1 MIYLNDIYTEG
12 NLRNIMVVPVNNAI
26 NIKYNSHG
34 LIIPINKYKIQIID
48 YGRINKYPEFR
59 TIEFMEKYFNKLY
72 KNKIISEVILFTYF
86 YFINCNLNKKYILP
100 LINNF
105 IISLKQYTND
115 VKKLDY
121 LFITNIIKYLHSHPN
136 FYIYNKYN

>member
-1 MIYLNDIYTEG
+1 
-12 NLRNIMVVPVNNAI
+12 
-26 NIKYNSHG
+26 
-34 LIIPINKYKIQIID
+34 
-48 YGRINKYPEFR
+48 
-59 TIEFMEKYFNKLY
+59 MEKYFNKLY

-136 FYIYNKYN
+136 FYIYNIYNKYK